1 MAPDRPDARE
11 PVRELS
17 RRPHYAWIVAAAAF
31 VALLIASGVRAT
43 PTILIAPL
51 DEEFGWRVD
60 QVSLAISINLVLFG
74 LMAPFSA
81 ALMERFGVRRVVA
94 AALAATAAGTA
105 ATIGMSALWQL
116 TLLWGVVIGA
126 ATGCLSSPLAAV
138 VATRWFV
145 ERRGLVT
152 GVLSAAYATGQ
163 LIFLPVLAVLVR
175 DGGWRWASAA
185 VAISAAAAVPVA
197 LALLRERPAD
207 LGLPP
212 YGAERIEPPVAAGG
226 NPFAATAAGLVVGLR
241 SRAFW
246 LLAGT
251 FFICGATTV
260 GVIGTHLIPAAHDHG
275 IGEVQ
280 AAGLLAAIGVF
291 DILGVTASG
300 WLTDRWDARQL
311 LFAFY
316 ALRGLS
322 LFFLPFTLG
331 VERRRAGRLRGGVRA
346 RLGRHGAPDR
356 RPDRRGLRTRARGR
370 GLRLDLRGPPARRGR
385 GRVGRRRRAQR
396 GRELRDR
403 VHGRRPARRGRRL
416 PGAGHHEPRPPGG
429 RPRPCRCDA

>member
-1 MAPDRPDARE
+1 M
-11 PVRELS
+11 L
-17 RRPHYAWIVAAAAF
+17 RRAGRRVHYAWVVTGAAF
-31 VALLIASGVRAT
+31 AALLIASGVRAT
-43 PTILIAPL
+43 PTILIEPL

-81 ALMERFGVRRVVA
+81 ALMERFGVRRVVTVA
-94 AALAATAAGTA
+94 LVALAAGSA
-105 ATIGMSALWQL
+105 ATIAMSALWQL

-126 ATGCLSSPLAAV
+126 ATGCMSSPLAAV

-152 GVLSAAYATGQ
+152 GLLSAAYATGQ
-163 LIFLPVLAVLVR
+163 LIFLPILAVLAR
-175 DGGWRWASAA
+175 DAGWRWASAA
-185 VAISAAAAVPVA
+185 VALSAAAVVPLA
-197 LALLRERPAD
+197 YALLRERPAD

-212 YGAERIEPPVAAGG
+212 YGAARVEPPAPPAR
-226 NPFAATAAGLVVGLR
+226 NPFAATAAALALGLR

-260 GVIGTHLIPAAHDHG
+260 GLIGTHLIPAAHDHG

-280 AAGLLAAIGVF
+280 AAGLLAVIGVF

-300 WLTDRWDARQL
+300 WLTDRWDPRQL

-322 LFFLPFTLG
+322 LFFLPFVLGASDAGLIAFVIVFGLDWVATVPPTVALTVEAFGRERAGVVFGWIFAAHQLGAASAAWAAGAVRTAFDSYELAFMGAGMLG
-331 VERRRAGRLRGGVRA
+331 VAAALLA
-346 RLGRHGAPDR
+346 LGI
-356 RPDRRGLRTRARGR
+356 T
-370 GLRLDLRGPPARRGR
+370 GR
-385 GRVGRRRRAQR
+385 GR
-396 GRELRDR
+396 
-403 VHGRRPARRGRRL
+403 PAPAPAL
-416 PGAGHHEPRPPGG
+416 PM
-429 RPRPCRCDA
+429 

>member
-1 MAPDRPDARE
+1 
-11 PVRELS
+11 V
-17 RRPHYAWIVAAAAF
+17 VAAAAF

-43 PTILIAPL
+43 PTILIDPL

-60 QVSLAISINLVLFG
+60 QVSLAISVNLVLFG
-74 LMAPFSA
+74 LMAPLSA

-94 AALAATAAGTA
+94 AALAATAAGSA

-145 ERRGLVT
+145 GRRGLVT
-152 GVLSAAYATGQ
+152 GILSAAYATGQ
-163 LIFLPVLAVLVR
+163 LIFLPVLAVLAR
-175 DGGWRWASAA
+175 EDWRWASAA
-185 VAISAAAAVPVA
+185 VAISAAAAVPLA

-207 LGLPP
+207 LGIPP
-212 YGAERIEPPVAAGG
+212 YGSKEVEPPVPPAR
-226 NPFAATAAGLVVGLR
+226 NPFAETAAGLVVGLR
-241 SRAFW
+241 SQAFW

-251 FFICGATTV
+251 FFVCGATTV

-275 IGEVQ
+275 IGAVQ
-280 AAGLLAAIGVF
+280 AAGLLAAIGAF
-291 DILGVTASG
+291 DIIGVTASG

-331 VERRRAGRLRGGVRA
+331 ASDAGLIAFVVVFGLDWVATVPPTVALTVEAFGRRRAGVVFGWIFAAHQLGAAAAAWAAGAVRNASESYEIAFMGAGLLGVA
-346 RLGRHGAPDR
+346 AAFMALGIAS
-356 RPDRRGLRTRARGR
+356 RGR
-370 GLRLDLRGPPARRGR
+370 GAPA
-385 GRVGRRRRAQR
+385 
-396 GRELRDR
+396 
-403 VHGRRPARRGRRL
+403 PAL
-416 PGAGHHEPRPPGG
+416 PM
-429 RPRPCRCDA
+429 

>member
-1 MAPDRPDARE
+1 
-11 PVRELS
+11 
-17 RRPHYAWIVAAAAF
+17 VALAAF
-31 VALLIASGVRAT
+31 AALLIASGVRAT
-43 PTILIAPL
+43 PTVLIEPL
-51 DEEFGWRVD
+51 GDEFGWGVD

-81 ALMERFGVRRVVA
+81 AMMERFGVRRVVA
-94 AALAATAAGTA
+94 VALAAVAAGSA
-105 ATIGMSALWQL
+105 LTIAMSALWQL

-126 ATGCLSSPLAAV
+126 ATGALSSPLAAV

-163 LIFLPVLAVLVR
+163 LIFLPILALLVR
-175 DGGWRWASAA
+175 DAGWRWASAA
-185 VAISAAAAVPVA
+185 VALSAAATVPVA

-212 YGAERIEPPVAAGG
+212 YGGDEVEPPPPSAA
-226 NPFAATAAGLVVGLR
+226 NPFAATVAGLALGAR

-251 FFICGATTV
+251 FAICGATTV

-280 AAGLLAAIGVF
+280 AASLLAAIGVF
-291 DILGVTASG
+291 DIVGVTLSG
-300 WLTDRWDARQL
+300 WFTDRWDPRAL

-322 LFFLPFTLG
+322 LFFLPLVLGESALGTGAFVVVFGLDWVATVPPTVALTVEAFGRERAGVVFGWIFAAHQFGAALAAWAAGAVRAASDAYTVAFMGAGLLGVAAALMTLG
-331 VERRRAGRLRGGVRA
+331 IVSRG
-346 RLGRHGAPDR
+346 
-356 RPDRRGLRTRARGR
+356 
-370 GLRLDLRGPPARRGR
+370 
-385 GRVGRRRRAQR
+385 
-396 GRELRDR
+396 
-403 VHGRRPARRGRRL
+403 RPAREAAAL
-416 PGAGHHEPRPPGG
+416 PM
-429 RPRPCRCDA
+429 

>member
-1 MAPDRPDARE
+1 
-11 PVRELS
+11 
-17 RRPHYAWIVAAAAF
+17 
-31 VALLIASGVRAT
+31 
-43 PTILIAPL
+43 
-51 DEEFGWRVD
+51 
-60 QVSLAISINLVLFG
+60 
-74 LMAPFSA
+74 
-81 ALMERFGVRRVVA
+81 
-94 AALAATAAGTA
+94 
-105 ATIGMSALWQL
+105 MSALWQL

-145 ERRGLVT
+145 RRRGLVT

-175 DGGWRWASAA
+175 DAGWRWASAA

-197 LALLRERPAD
+197 VALLRERPAD
-207 LGLPP
+207 LGIPP
-212 YGAERIEPPVAAGG
+212 YGAEEVEPPAAAGG

-251 FFICGATTV
+251 FFVCGATTV

-322 LFFLPFTLG
+322 LFFLPFVLGTSEAGLAAFVVVFGLDWVATVPPTVALTVEAFGRERAGVIFGWIFAAHQLGAAAAAWAAGAVRAAAESYEVAFMGAGLLG
-331 VERRRAGRLRGGVRA
+331 V
-346 RLGRHGAPDR
+346 
-356 RPDRRGLRTRARGR
+356 GR
-370 GLRLDLRGPPARRGR
+370 GLHGAGRARAPWRATERPRGP
-385 GRVGRRRRAQR
+385 
-396 GRELRDR
+396 E
-403 VHGRRPARRGRRL
+403 
-416 PGAGHHEPRPPGG
+416 GALCRFVTAGPRPTWTASPGRAPTPRGAMRTRRKLATGTGPPVPASQWTPMPTG
-429 RPRPCRCDA
+429 RALTARWPRD

>member
-185 VAISAAAAVPVA
+185 VAISAAAAIPVA

-331 VERRRAGRLRGGVRA
+331 SSDAGLVAFVVVFGLDWVATVPPTVALTVEAFGRERAGVVFGWIFAAHQLGAAGAAWAAGAVRNAAESYEIAFMGAGLLGVA
-346 RLGRHGAPDR
+346 AAFLALGI
-356 RPDRRGLRTRARGR
+356 TSRGR
-370 GLRLDLRGPPARRGR
+370 PAGR
-385 GRVGRRRRAQR
+385 GS
-396 GRELRDR
+396 
-403 VHGRRPARRGRRL
+403 L
-416 PGAGHHEPRPPGG
+416 PM
-429 RPRPCRCDA
+429 

>member
-1 MAPDRPDARE
+1 
-11 PVRELS
+11 V
-17 RRPHYAWIVAAAAF
+17 VAGAAF

-43 PTILIAPL
+43 PTILIDPL
-51 DEEFGWRVD
+51 DAEFGWRVD

-81 ALMERFGVRRVVA
+81 ALMERFGMRRVVA
-94 AALAATAAGTA
+94 VALAATAAGSA
-105 ATIGMSALWQL
+105 ATIGMSTLLEL
-116 TLLWGVVIGA
+116 TLLWGIVIGA

-163 LIFLPVLAVLVR
+163 LIFLPVLAVLAR
-175 DGGWRWASAA
+175 ADWRWASAA
-185 VAISAAAAVPVA
+185 VAISAAAAVPLAV
-197 LALLRERPAD
+197 ALLREQPAD
-207 LGLPP
+207 LGIPP
-212 YGAERIEPPVAAGG
+212 YGAREVEPAVAAGG
-226 NPFAATAAGLVVGLR
+226 NPFAATAAGLLLGLR

-251 FFICGATTV
+251 FFVCGATTV

-275 IGEVQ
+275 IGTVQ

-291 DILGVTASG
+291 DIVGVTASG

-331 VERRRAGRLRGGVRA
+331 SSDAGLVAFVVVFGLDWVATVPPTVALTVEAFGRRRAGVVFGWIFAAHQLGAAAAAWAAGAVRNAAESYEIAFMGAGLLGVA
-346 RLGRHGAPDR
+346 AAFMALGIAS
-356 RPDRRGLRTRARGR
+356 RGR
-370 GLRLDLRGPPARRGR
+370 PA
-385 GRVGRRRRAQR
+385 AAA
-396 GRELRDR
+396 
-403 VHGRRPARRGRRL
+403 PL
-416 PGAGHHEPRPPGG
+416 PM
-429 RPRPCRCDA
+429 

>member
-1 MAPDRPDARE
+1 
-11 PVRELS
+11 VTG
-17 RRPHYAWIVAAAAF
+17 AAF
-31 VALLIASGVRAT
+31 AALLIASGVRAT

-51 DEEFGWRVD
+51 DEELGWRVD
-60 QVSLAISINLVLFG
+60 QVSLAISVNLVLFG

-81 ALMERFGVRRVVA
+81 ALMERFGVRRVVTV
-94 AALAATAAGTA
+94 ALAAVAAGSA
-105 ATIGMSALWQL
+105 ATIAMSALWQL

-138 VATRWFV
+138 VATRWFI

-163 LIFLPVLAVLVR
+163 LIFLPFLALLAR
-175 DGGWRWASAA
+175 DAGWRWASAA
-185 VAISAAAAVPVA
+185 VSLSAALVVPLA
-197 LALLRERPAD
+197 YALLRERPAD
-207 LGLPP
+207 VGLPP
-212 YGAERIEPPVAAGG
+212 YGGREVEPPAAAAR
-226 NPFAATAAGLVVGLR
+226 NPFAATAAALVIGLR

-260 GVIGTHLIPAAHDHG
+260 GLIGTHLIPAAHDHG

-280 AAGLLAAIGVF
+280 AAGLLAVIGVF

-300 WLTDRWDARQL
+300 WLTDRWDPRQL

-322 LFFLPFTLG
+322 LFFLPFVLGSSDAGTVAFVVVFGLDWVATVPPTVALTVEAFGRERAGVVFGWIFAAHQLGAAAAAWAAGAVRAASESYEIAFMGAGMLG
-331 VERRRAGRLRGGVRA
+331 VAAALMA
-346 RLGRHGAPDR
+346 LAI
-356 RPDRRGLRTRARGR
+356 A
-370 GLRLDLRGPPARRGR
+370 GR
-385 GRVGRRRRAQR
+385 GRA
-396 GRELRDR
+396 
-403 VHGRRPARRGRRL
+403 RPAAAL
-416 PGAGHHEPRPPGG
+416 PM
-429 RPRPCRCDA
+429 